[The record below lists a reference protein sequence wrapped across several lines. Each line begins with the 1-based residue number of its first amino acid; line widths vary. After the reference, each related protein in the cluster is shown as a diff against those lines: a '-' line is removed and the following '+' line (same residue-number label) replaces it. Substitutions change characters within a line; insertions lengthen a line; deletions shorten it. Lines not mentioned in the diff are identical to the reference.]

1 MLAGLIATISAVGV
15 AYYTAVVTFRR
26 GLDPDNFG
34 IPLITSSMDF
44 VGVIALIIGLVT
56 FGVA

>member
-1 MLAGLIATISAVGV
+1 VT
-15 AYYTAVVTFRR
+15 TFRR

-44 VGVIALIIGLVT
+44 VGVIALIIAMVT